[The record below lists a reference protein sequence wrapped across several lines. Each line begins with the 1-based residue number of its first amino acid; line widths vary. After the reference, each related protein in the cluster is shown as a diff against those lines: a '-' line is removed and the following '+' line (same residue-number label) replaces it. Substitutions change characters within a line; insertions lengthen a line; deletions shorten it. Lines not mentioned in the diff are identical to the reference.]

1 MEADSLIA
9 IRDAVAAGDFG
20 KALSSWQVY
29 AAELTGRAERGELTR
44 SELDGVGRLLD
55 WTRTTTLLMRAHAGE
70 LIAQRRAACHVAEI
84 YSGTPGDR
92 P

>member
-1 MEADSLIA
+1 MEADSLTG
-9 IRDAVAAGDFG
+9 IREAVSAGDFG
-20 KALSSWQVY
+20 KALSAWQEY
-29 AAELTGRAERGELTR
+29 AAELTERAKRGELTR

-55 WTRTTTLLMRAHAGE
+55 WTRTTALLMRAHTGE

-92 P
+92 L